1 METASFFGDRAEAKS
16 PKKIKWTAGEDMKR
30 ELNLVAP
37 HKKKAIS
44 LRKWLFM
51 FNEFLN

>member
-16 PKKIKWTAGEDMKR
+16 PKKIEWTAGEDMKR

-37 HKKKAIS
+37 HKKSHFIEKMAYYV
-44 LRKWLFM
+44 
-51 FNEFLN
+51 